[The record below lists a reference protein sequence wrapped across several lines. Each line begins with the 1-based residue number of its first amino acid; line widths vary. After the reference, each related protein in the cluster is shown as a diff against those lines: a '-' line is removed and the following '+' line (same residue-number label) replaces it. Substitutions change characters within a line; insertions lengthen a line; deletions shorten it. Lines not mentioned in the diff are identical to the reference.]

1 MNRFRIA
8 AGLSP
13 GDETRHVEVEMS
25 RAGSILRKYLFL
37 VLIVG
42 TLTFDPVFLK
52 AGNDESIYE
61 KIELYQNV
69 IDKVSSRYVTDMGAG
84 DLIIRSIEGM
94 IGTLDPYS
102 QLLDPDDYNDLKVD
116 TKGRFGG
123 IGIELGLR
131 NNILTVIAP
140 IEGTPAHALGLQGGD
155 QIIRIEGNP
164 TKGWSTLDAVKLL
177 RGPKGTDVS
186 ITIQREGLGEP
197 FDITITRD
205 IIKVKSV
212 PYYFLVDS
220 STGYIRLSTFSESSG
235 DEVRKAVDDLKSQ
248 GMDALIL
255 DLRYNPGG
263 LLNQAVEVSEVFMER
278 GEMIVF
284 TSGRDHGQD
293 REYLAS
299 RDGLT
304 HRMPLIVLINKYSA
318 SASEI
323 VAGALQDHD
332 RALILG
338 ETSFGKGSVQ
348 TLFDLG
354 SDYALRLT
362 TAYYYTPS
370 GRSIHKAEETEL
382 AVINGHSLNGE
393 AGNEAEKGGYYT
405 DSGREV
411 SGGGG
416 IMPDVFVRSPELT
429 SAAQEMLKK
438 PIFFNF
444 SVKYKSHNPDL
455 PEDFEI
461 TEDIKNEFFEYMTGE
476 GIEVSKED
484 FFSEKEFVEMRLEF
498 ELNRAYWG
506 EGVAKKKGFDRDIE
520 AQKALEII
528 DKGKTLVGLFE
539 VASAIEEGDPGL

>member
-1 MNRFRIA
+1 
-8 AGLSP
+8 
-13 GDETRHVEVEMS
+13 MS
-25 RAGSILRKYLFL
+25 RVGSVVRKYLFL

-42 TLTFDPVFLK
+42 TLTFDPVFLR
-52 AGNDESIYE
+52 GETNESIYE

-69 IDKVSSRYVTDMGAG
+69 IDKVSSRYVTDVEAG
-84 DLIIRSIEGM
+84 DLILRSIEGM
-94 IGTLDPYS
+94 IETLDPYS

-155 QIIRIEGNP
+155 QIVRIEGKP

-177 RGPKGTDVS
+177 RGPKGTEVS
-186 ITIQREGLGEP
+186 ITIQRGGLDQP

-212 PYYFLVDS
+212 PYYFMVEP
-220 STGYIRLSTFSESSG
+220 STGYIRLSTFSETSG
-235 DEVRKAVDDLKSQ
+235 EEIREAVEDLKSQ
-248 GMDALIL
+248 GMEALIL

-299 RDGLT
+299 KDGMT

-370 GRSIHKAEETEL
+370 GRSIHKAEENEL
-382 AVINGHSLNGE
+382 VAINGHSFDGEEGNGDQ
-393 AGNEAEKGGYYT
+393 KGGYYT

-416 IMPDVFVRSPELT
+416 IMPDVFVQPPELST
-429 SAAQEMLKK
+429 VAQEMLKK

-444 SVKYKSHNPDL
+444 AVQFKSQNADL
-455 PEDFEI
+455 SEDFEI
-461 TEDIKNEFFEYMTGE
+461 TDDIRSEFFHHMTGE
-476 GIEVSKED
+476 GIEISEAD
-484 FFSEKEFVEMRLEF
+484 FSSERDFVETRLEF

-506 EGVAKKKGFDRDIE
+506 EGVAKKKGFARDFE

-539 VASAIEEGDPGL
+539 VASGMHGEGGSGL

>member
-1 MNRFRIA
+1 
-8 AGLSP
+8 
-13 GDETRHVEVEMS
+13 MS

-37 VLIVG
+37 ILIVG

-52 AGNDESIYE
+52 AETNESIYE

-155 QIIRIEGNP
+155 QIIRIEENP

-186 ITIQREGLGEP
+186 ITIQREGLGDP

-235 DEVRKAVDDLKSQ
+235 DEVRKAVEDLKSQ

-293 REYLAS
+293 REYMAS

-304 HRMPLIVLINKYSA
+304 HRMPLVVLINKYSA

-393 AGNEAEKGGYYT
+393 TVNEAEEGGYYT

-416 IMPDVFVRSPELT
+416 IMPDVFVRPPELT

-476 GIEVSKED
+476 GIEVSMED
-484 FFSEKEFVEMRLEF
+484 FSSEREFVEMRLEF

-506 EGVAKKKGFDRDIE
+506 EGVAKQKGFDRDVE

-539 VASAIEEGDPGL
+539 VASAMEEGDPGL